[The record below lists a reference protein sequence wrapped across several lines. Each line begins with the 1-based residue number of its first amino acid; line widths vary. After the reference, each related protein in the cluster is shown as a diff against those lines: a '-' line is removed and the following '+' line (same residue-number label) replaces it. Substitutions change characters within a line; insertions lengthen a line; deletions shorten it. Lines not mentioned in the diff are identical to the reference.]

1 MHSHTNKCTH
11 IYTYYEISCLLSY
24 GKIVFTKSYIGQF
37 LSIISFTFFW
47 PNIQWQ
53 ISFHPTPLTLIV
65 TCCFIVSLFAVS
77 DANVSL
83 LYSVS
88 ASSTPFQ
95 QADEWQYY
103 DSIKPILKYSS
114 TAASIYLLFPIDI
127 CSVSVKLQ
135 LQPLSSTL
143 VYDANLKASKTKRVL
158 FHLLYHLACEKSTIS
173 IAFPT
178 SSFSCQNLYSFMLVL
193 SLLHFQIQL

>member
-1 MHSHTNKCTH
+1 MHTYIH
-11 IYTYYEISCLLSY
+11 ILWDFLFALIRQNCIYQMIYRSIPLHYKFHLLL
-24 GKIVFTKSYIGQF
+24 TK
-37 LSIISFTFFW
+37 W
-47 PNIQWQ
+47 PSIQWQ
-53 ISFHPTPLTLIV
+53 ISFHPNPLTLIV
-65 TCCFIVSLFAVS
+65 ICCFIVSLFAVS

-127 CSVSVKLQ
+127 CFVSVKLQ
-135 LQPLSSTL
+135 SLFSTL
-143 VYDANLKASKTKRVL
+143 VYDANLKAIKTK
-158 FHLLYHLACEKSTIS
+158 ACCFIYF
-173 IAFPT
+173 I
-178 SSFSCQNLYSFMLVL
+178 
-193 SLLHFQIQL
+193 I